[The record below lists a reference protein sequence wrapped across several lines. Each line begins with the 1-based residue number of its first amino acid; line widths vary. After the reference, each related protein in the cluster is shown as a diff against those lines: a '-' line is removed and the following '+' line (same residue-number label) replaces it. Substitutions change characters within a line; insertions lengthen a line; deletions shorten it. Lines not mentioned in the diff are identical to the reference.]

1 MLFIGWAGQYKGGP
15 VTLTRGAGL
24 YYAYLRVH
32 ARCFYPLQP
41 PISPPTHAFTIH
53 GMRVRLLRGGGASGV
68 TPAVQSRL
76 AIASWPRWDLR
87 NIWVFMALAP
97 EAVIKGSPGGSPE
110 APSFPG
116 RGRLGAR
123 VPVLPGITP
132 CGGAGGDGLR
142 L

>member
-1 MLFIGWAGQYKGGP
+1 MLFIGRAGQYKGGP

-24 YYAYLRVH
+24 YYLFLRVH
-32 ARCFYPLQP
+32 ARCFYSLQP

-97 EAVIKGSPGGSPE
+97 EAVIKFAGRLARGPLFPWPWAARRGSPLSRVSPLVE
-110 APSFPG
+110 V
-116 RGRLGAR
+116 RGA
-123 VPVLPGITP
+123 T
-132 CGGAGGDGLR
+132 A
-142 L
+142 